1 MLDHQFFAPAISCP
15 RYAFRWCVLL
25 MMSRQNFVNGSD
37 NSPRFR
43 LGWGCSFSARCLL
56 CQVELVGYCRAL
68 DAAQLAGDSAG
79 DSFDAIVIRRLMSAK
94 LPVQQVILEDLN
106 HVAEK
111 YRALRCAFED
121 V

>member
-1 MLDHQFFAPAISCP
+1 MVRPSDEVEAEFRECSDIST
-15 RYAFRWCVLL
+15 RR
-25 MMSRQNFVNGSD
+25 
-37 NSPRFR
+37 RFE
-43 LGWGCSFSARCLL
+43 WGCSAPSVRRLL
-56 CQVELVGYCRAL
+56 CRVQPVDYCRAL

-79 DSFDAIVIRRLMSAK
+79 HSFDAIVIRRLMSAK

-111 YRALRCAFED
+111 YRALRCAFGD